1 MPKKSV
7 LMERKAKR
15 AAQRMKMPK
24 SLRLLSTDDLAWQ
37 VRIMLTNHEMAC
49 DLLSESDIELQK
61 TKQRMKEM
69 KVEFL
74 RKLRQ
79 QAQLM
84 SRVRSELE
92 MARATIRELRS
103 EKREAR
109 ALALAAKHAQVGVA
123 VVSVSDLIAKK

>member
-1 MPKKSV
+1 
-7 LMERKAKR
+7 MERKAKR

-24 SLRLLSTDDLAWQ
+24 SLRLLSTDDLAW

>member
-1 MPKKSV
+1 
-7 LMERKAKR
+7 MERKAKR